1 VRSRPHPHRPL
12 FPRATLRSCSTPV
25 LLSAPLPFMNNCSR
39 VFTTAHRP
47 WRRLRN
53 TSPSNKTER
62 GGARVED
69 VTIPTLTPHLV
80 EGATHAVVICPG
92 GAYEFLSWELE
103 GTAVAAWLNSLN
115 VSAFIL
121 KYRVPA
127 RPWLPFGGAPLMDA
141 QRAMGLLRSN
151 ASQFGLNSST
161 MKLGIIGFSAGSHL
175 SAHLATTAGNDPTRR
190 AYPAIDAADRLS
202 CRPDF
207 VMLLY
212 PWCVVGDNAVP
223 HASCNAG
230 SNSTMTLPVTRS
242 APSFFITQAED
253 DPVHCENALLLYLAL
268 KKAGAPPSE
277 LHLYS
282 AGGHGF
288 GLCQH
293 GLDVCSW
300 TKRAQQYL
308 ETIRVLPGDPR
319 LDPDQPPG
327 PNEALTG
334 TVRTM

>member
-1 VRSRPHPHRPL
+1 MKICCLLIAAAVAESRAPGMPSRQAPTGPAIGL
-12 FPRATLRSCSTPV
+12 FPPGAVPGE
-25 LLSAPLPFMNNCSR
+25 
-39 VFTTAHRP
+39 RP
-47 WRRLRN
+47 GVP
-53 TSPSNKTER
+53 PSNLTER
-62 GGARVED
+62 DGSTVSD
-69 VTIPTLTPHLV
+69 VSYPTLTPYLV
-80 EGATHAVVICPG
+80 PGAANAVVICPG
-92 GAYEFLSWELE
+92 GAYEFLSWDLE

-115 VSAFIL
+115 ISAFIL

-141 QRAMGLLRSN
+141 QRAMGAIRSN
-151 ASQFGLNSST
+151 ASAYGLDARS

-175 SAHLATTAGNDPTRR
+175 SAHLATTAGNAPTAR
-190 AYPAIDAADRLS
+190 AYPQIDAADSLS

-207 VMLLY
+207 AMLLY

-230 SNSTMTLPVTRS
+230 SNGTMTLPVTS
-242 APSFFITQAED
+242 KAPSFFITQAED

-268 KKAGAPPSE
+268 KKAKAPPSE

-293 GLDVCSW
+293 AMDVCSW

-308 ETIRVLPGDPR
+308 ETIKVIAGDPR
-319 LDPDQPPG
+319 LDPDQPSG
-327 PNEALTG
+327 PNRKDTEARP
-334 TVRTM
+334 VARQ